1 MGTTPYKSGTF
12 KKLLTALA
20 FLPIGVMLFIQSMGW
35 PNNFDDFYRGFN
47 GINTDHDVLQ
57 YGWLKSQEMLKHL
70 VHDPLLTWSNQ
81 LDYRWPFITGIVET
95 ILLVGFMS
103 MVTRNALTN
112 GNRHIAFAIILLL
125 IYLLGFNPI
134 HFCHQQLFH
143 SLFQHH
149 SLSQC
154 YAIQDL
160 MLCQMTNYSQNV
172 KEPGLD
178 WDACLLCF

>member
-1 MGTTPYKSGTF
+1 MGTTPFKSGTF

-20 FLPIGVMLFIQSMGW
+20 FLPIGVMLFIQSMEW

-103 MVTRNALTN
+103 VVTRNALTN

-125 IYLLGFNPI
+125 
-134 HFCHQQLFH
+134 Q
-143 SLFQHH
+143 
-149 SLSQC
+149 
-154 YAIQDL
+154 
-160 MLCQMTNYSQNV
+160 
-172 KEPGLD
+172 
-178 WDACLLCF
+178 

>member
-112 GNRHIAFAIILLL
+112 GNRHIAFQPICWGSILYIFATSSFSTRFFSII
-125 IYLLGFNPI
+125 
-134 HFCHQQLFH
+134 HCHSDMQ
-143 SLFQHH
+143 
-149 SLSQC
+149 
-154 YAIQDL
+154 YKI
-160 MLCQMTNYSQNV
+160 
-172 KEPGLD
+172 
-178 WDACLLCF
+178 